1 MTESPVLCDIRD
13 AIAWVTLNRP
23 EQLNALSVGL
33 IRALATTL
41 DTIAARP
48 TCRAMVLTGAGKAF
62 CAGGDLKEFL
72 GMLEAGEPDRLE
84 AFVREISALF
94 ARLQALE
101 IPVIAAVNGTTVAG
115 GLELVLCC
123 DVVLAAEGAKIG
135 DGHLRYGVL
144 PGGGAAARLPRKIPI
159 NKAAEL
165 FLTGAMKPASWWA
178 EAGLVNA
185 VLPADQ
191 LLSEAGRLAS
201 AMAGYS
207 PLALRDVKRM
217 LRKMP
222 DLSLD
227 EGLSHELEVFAV
239 HARREDLVEGLRA
252 FSEKRQPVYVG
263 R

>member
-33 IRALATTL
+33 IRALASTL
-41 DTIAARP
+41 DRIEMTP
-48 TCRAMVLTGAGKAF
+48 GCRAVVLTGAGKAF

-72 GMLEAGEPDRLE
+72 GMLEAGKPDELE

-94 ARLQALE
+94 ARLEALE
-101 IPVIAAVNGTTVAG
+101 IPVIAAVNGIAVAG
-115 GLELVLCC
+115 GLELILCC

-165 FLTGAMKPASWWA
+165 FLSGALKPAAWW
-178 EAGLVNA
+178 EQAGLVSE
-185 VLPADQ
+185 VVPADQ
-191 LLSEAGRLAS
+191 LIAVAGQLAGT
-201 AMAGYS
+201 MAGYS
-207 PLALRDVKRM
+207 PLALRDMKRM
-217 LRKMP
+217 VRRTP
-222 DLSLD
+222 DLGLD
-227 EGLSHELEVFAV
+227 DGLAHELEVFAV
-239 HARREDLVEGLRA
+239 HARREDLAEGLRA
-252 FSEKRQPVYVG
+252 FSEKRQPVYRG

>member
-23 EQLNALSVGL
+23 AQLNALSVGL
-33 IRALATTL
+33 IRALAETL
-41 DTIAARP
+41 DTIEATP
-48 TCRAMVLTGAGKAF
+48 GCRAMVLTGAGKAF

-94 ARLQALE
+94 ARLEAMDV
-101 IPVIAAVNGTTVAG
+101 PVIAAVNGTTVAG

-123 DVVLAAEGAKIG
+123 DVILAAEGAKIG

-144 PGGGAAARLPRKIPI
+144 PGGGAAARLPRKIPV

-165 FLTGAMKPASWWA
+165 FLSGAMKPAQWWA
-178 EAGLVNA
+178 EVGLVSA

-191 LLSEAGRLAS
+191 LLPEAERLAS
-201 AMAGYS
+201 VMAGYS
-207 PLALRDVKRM
+207 PLALRDIKHMV
-217 LRKMP
+217 RKTP

-227 EGLSHELEVFAV
+227 DGLAHELDVFAI
-239 HARREDLVEGLRA
+239 HARRDDLVEGLRA
-252 FSEKRQPVYVG
+252 FSEKRQPVYRG